1 MLRAFSFKLGAIA
14 KRARAAVFSEARPLA
29 GMASTRSGASGA
41 WVGHRHGLFTVK
53 GERHMGTN
61 FMQHLLQHFFPHR
74 TRPMAGTYSAFYSDC
89 NRSAQPGAER
99 GYDALLCCSKH
110 GLPHPTCRLG
120 APPIF
125 VLLLRNPYA
134 WLSSMWLLPYTGCS
148 VSVKQNF
155 SAWLRRPFATYGMC
169 RPERLRPTPVAVW
182 NEVALSYQ
190 SLFRLAWQPAVL
202 LRDDEMLHERAL
214 VSKLRTLAR
223 LSGDDAASRRGFA
236 LPSSLPAVRP
246 KLKPWTPRD
255 YKREAAKLRKRP
267 WRRVYSADDLAWVN
281 SQLSEEA
288 VAGNQRVLSLN

>member
-1 MLRAFSFKLGAIA
+1 M
-14 KRARAAVFSEARPLA
+14 
-29 GMASTRSGASGA
+29 
-41 WVGHRHGLFTVK
+41 K

-74 TRPMAGTYSAFYSDC
+74 TRPMPQWDAFYSDC

-120 APPIF
+120 APSIF

-182 NEVALSYQ
+182 SEVALSYR
-190 SLFRLAWQPAVL
+190 RLAWQPAVL